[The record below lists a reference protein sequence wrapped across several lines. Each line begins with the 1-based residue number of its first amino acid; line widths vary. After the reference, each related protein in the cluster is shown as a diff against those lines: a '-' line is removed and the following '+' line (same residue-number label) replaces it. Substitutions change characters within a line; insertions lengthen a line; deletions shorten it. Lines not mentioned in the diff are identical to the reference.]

1 MNLVLGYLVSQ
12 LLHSRLLTSGWLLI
26 YLDKNLVNISVEK
39 RVLS

>member
-12 LLHSRLLTSGWLLI
+12 LLHSRLTSGWLLI
-26 YLDKNLVNISVEK
+26 YLDINLVNISVEK